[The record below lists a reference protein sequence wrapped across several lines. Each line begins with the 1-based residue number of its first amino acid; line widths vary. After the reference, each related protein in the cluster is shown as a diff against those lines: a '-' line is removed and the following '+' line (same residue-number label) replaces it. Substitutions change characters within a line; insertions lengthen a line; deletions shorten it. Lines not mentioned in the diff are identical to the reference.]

1 MTSIDTIKNHP
12 ERSNKQIEPVLD
24 TQTKACLYFQDT
36 DTIIDIP
43 TEQWCFDNDSCH
55 IPLANLQLGTTS
67 QLSVG
72 QQIMADLVLM
82 ELEPTQNCPSRIP
95 NVQERPCNW
104 SFTQTSTSQTNCTSR
119 LQLTYEVQETG
130 ELLPINTTPS
140 IHLSGYFDEEL
151 HYFDIAPIQDL
162 CSDLQI
168 QHEGCSSQEP
178 VTAEVHFSTHVPIL
192 SPLTKDT
199 CTTETCTFKA
209 RPGRK
214 IRLIAQ
220 DTNACIAIG
229 CSANGSDVD
238 NKTDCTL
245 QLGRCE
251 NSIHSKQVF
260 HAKAHFVQP
269 QVQVAYNVPASL
281 LKNISTM
288 IDNELICG
296 PSINSCK
303 NPQIVSVDGRCN
315 QDITIEQSISSDDLQ
330 FVDTTTPK
338 ETTTDNPLTHTVEP
352 SFEQNTLTA
361 NFDLK
366 ARLQIIPPNESSNFC
381 SGAISVSSGAEDKW
395 EGTCGETCSFVIN
408 KPTAFTL
415 RLSDPTQGIR
425 WYQKVAHQ
433 DEEELFHCRNEP
445 ICPLGELLE
454 STRIRL
460 EQLHL
465 VAIEPTLNNVD
476 NIFNINDSPYS
487 RLQNQFYV
495 PCNETINFNIS
506 DEQSTELHTNNIH
519 FTSWGANGVCPA
531 DSSCTLNPNASLTV
545 RPVFYEV
552 RPLRLTFGNRHLP
565 PQNEAITVEYTSPRP
580 ATIRPINSDFDR
592 TSCTRDDGTCTIYIR
607 VVDQTTETLEPVTL
621 VVSDSIDQPPPLQQD
636 DAGEP
641 DTGIDSTLDLRPFS
655 RWYSV
660 AEDCRSDR
668 NDNNLADQTRLRLPS
683 SNLPKCLGVEYS
695 YYLLLRIEYIDSSA
709 TEEQITLVPPHNL
722 PSARLRI
729 RFENGSTEIVNS
741 EEIVAIAP
749 DEPYTVSIVPP
760 SEGPPIWEIVE
771 WLTDSPDCALQ
782 EICNLSGGFPR
793 NSVLTVRLRQ
803 APQEQQR
810 N

>member
-151 HYFDIAPIQDL
+151 QYFDIAPIQDL

-238 NKTDCTL
+238 SKTDCTL

-260 HAKAHFVQP
+260 HAKPHFVQP

-303 NPQIVSVDGRCN
+303 NPQIVSVDGKCN
-315 QDITIEQSISSDDLQ
+315 QDITIEQSINSDDLQ

-338 ETTTDNPLTHTVEP
+338 GTTTANPFTHTVEP

-381 SGAISVSSGAEDKW
+381 SGAISVSSGTEDKW

-506 DEQSTELHTNNIH
+506 DEQSTELNTNNIH

-531 DSSCTLNPNASLTV
+531 DSSCTLNPNASLTI

-552 RPLRLTFGNRHLP
+552 RPLRLTFGTRHLP

-580 ATIRPINSDFDR
+580 ATIRPINGDFDR

-607 VVDQTTETLEPVTL
+607 VVDQTTETLEPVML
-621 VVSDSIDQPPPLQQD
+621 VVSDSDDSPLHNS
-636 DAGEP
+636 DAGVVP
-641 DTGIDSTLDLRPFS
+641 ALDLRPFS

-660 AEDCRSDR
+660 AEDCQSDR
-668 NDNNLADQTRLRLPS
+668 DDNNLASQRRLP
-683 SNLPKCLGVEYS
+683 LPGSDLPECLGVEYS
-695 YYLLLRIEYIDSSA
+695 HKVLFYIEYIIDTDGSEIISRTPPANIPAAEFVVNFSSSRA
-709 TEEQITLVPPHNL
+709 AEQKISGETLSLN
-722 PSARLRI
+722 
-729 RFENGSTEIVNS
+729 
-741 EEIVAIAP
+741 P
-749 DEPYTVSIVPP
+749 DEPYTVSILHPT
-760 SEGPPIWEIVE
+760 EGPPIWRVVR
-771 WLTDSPDCALQ
+771 WSPSSSN
-782 EICNLSGGFPR
+782 CNLGQICSAEGGTPGS
-793 NSVLTVRLRQ
+793 NVLTVTLRPASSEMSQ
-803 APQEQQR
+803 
-810 N
+810 